1 MKKILFT
8 ILLLI
13 FCLKNI
19 YSQSPDSLSVAST
32 NFTSAIVQWQ
42 SGTCGSLDFIIE
54 YKDSIQNNWISDS
67 VASSSFN
74 GFYSIVGL
82 SPQTSYNWR
91 VKCDSIW
98 EVGPNFYTSQCAMQ
112 DSIVITDASC
122 PNSND
127 GAIDLTVFGGTFPYS
142 YFWSNNFTSEDL
154 DPIGAGFYFVTITDI
169 YGCTVSDTM
178 IVGSGD
184 TTYISQYM
192 SAFNPNPVNG
202 YNVSSYDTLQI
213 TNLGCDVNIRPEFII
228 SHDSLPIIQGDFV
241 AQWQHPIL
249 NFWVNLPYDIDNNGN
264 AFGHWHSTSNQS
276 NDTTGLTI
284 NYGSSQ
290 AILLRVRFLNNSS
303 NTANYGTYTCS
314 WVTNEV
320 DNLGNIIRPLSN
332 IDTASVMFINCNT
345 YSIDSIASV
354 DVSCNG
360 GSDGSASLI
369 NIFGSNGNDSYLW
382 SNGDTTSSTNNLNAG
397 DYTLIVTDNN
407 SQCLDSASITISD
420 NYHQILFDITNPS
433 CNGDSDG
440 SVTATANEIGNF
452 SYLWSTGEITS
463 TISNLSTGDY
473 ILISTNLGCNESIT
487 DTISIINPDILIH
500 SPYYYDNITCDSN
513 ICYGT
518 IALNLSGG
526 TQPYSYSWNTG
537 DTLAGANNICA
548 GTYII
553 TSSDAN
559 LCNTFIDTIIILDSL
574 TTLSGV
580 TTLNSN
586 DISCFGFNDGS
597 ASANIQGS
605 SGGTQS
611 LLSYCASA
619 PYSSNNINIQNV
631 TLYGDIDT
639 ISNYTPGPDTYE
651 DYTSIMY
658 ASLTPNQTYNLEI
671 VLNNIS
677 NIPNY
682 QSGAKAYIDWNTDGD
697 FDDAGEEIGIINSD
711 TLPTFNTLSFTVP
724 NTYTNYVTRL
734 RIVSQLNEDSS
745 IGPCDY
751 GPSNFSTFYGATED
765 YSLVINATPPAT
777 YSWSNGATTSTIN
790 NLSTGTYSC
799 VTIDAYGCSSSDS
812 VVINEP
818 SAITYTVSV
827 GTILCN
833 GDQTSATITVNGG
846 TPPYI
851 TNWGAS
857 NPTRLSAGSHYFTI
871 TDSTGCSINDTII
884 LSEPNILTVTTSI
897 ISLPTCFGASDGI
910 ISALASG
917 GTSPFTY
924 LWTNNLNNDST
935 YSNTLSNATGARY
948 TCHVTD
954 SNGCLIT
961 SSLLNVSQP
970 NPITA
975 QIINTNVS
983 CNGLSD
989 GATTLNISG
998 GDQNYTINA
1007 FGNQLPLLGLT
1018 SFSSPAGIPAGTYP
1032 FYISDGNGCTMYD
1045 TIYITQPDT
1054 FNITTNISNISCFGL
1069 NDGAVTLNILG
1080 GTSPYFEDWGISDSS
1095 ALTVGYHYFSVT
1107 DINNC
1112 SSSDSVQISEPTELI
1127 YSYSASNVSCFGFN
1141 DGTVSISISGG
1152 IPSYIQDW
1160 GNSDPLNLSS
1170 GIYNFSITDSNGCS
1184 ISDSI
1189 IISQPDELI
1198 ISSTINNVLC
1208 TGANNGSVSLF
1219 ISGGTPSY
1227 FQDWGIYDPS
1237 LLIAGNYFYTV
1248 IDSNGC
1254 FFSDTILISEPDS
1267 QLVAFISSNDLTT
1280 CFSADG
1286 SIELTVSGGILPYT
1300 FLWNNNDTT
1309 EDISNLTA
1317 GNYSVS
1323 ITDSNGCLT
1332 TNNVFI
1338 DQPSN
1343 GLSLNLI
1350 TSDYNG
1356 YAISCYSGN
1365 NGTINANVSGGYGLF
1380 SYLWSNNDSL
1390 NSIINLTAGSY
1401 SVSVTDS
1408 SGCSVSDSITLSEP
1422 DELTSSFT
1430 TIDVACYGEATGATT
1445 LNISGGD
1452 QNYTINAFGQA
1463 QPLMGLTSFSTPSN
1477 IPAGIYPFFIT
1488 DGNACTIYDT
1498 ITINQPDSLYRIV
1511 TISNFNSYNIS
1522 CNGAS
1527 DGSFQL
1533 ELSGGTSPYQTY
1545 INNILVSSPIADLDS
1560 LFQNTYSDTTIDANG
1575 CLLTGRVTLNQPQE
1589 FILTTQVINNV
1600 SCNSS
1605 CDGEIFISTSGG
1617 VSPYTDFI
1625 WANMSLNV
1633 CTFYSDSTLNTNLLK
1648 NLCAGE
1654 YTIIAVDGNG
1664 CQSMVWD
1671 STSEITEPNNISIS
1685 IDSITQIDTF
1695 GINSGS
1701 IYIALDTLG
1710 VNTNYLWTGPNN
1722 FTSTDQ
1728 DIDSLY
1734 AGIYLL
1740 NIIDSLGCSL
1750 DTFIVEQPISLA
1762 SYLDNIVHNIC
1773 WNRNSGAINITP
1785 DGGDSVYTYLWTGP
1799 FGFTSNDQDI
1809 DSLVAGIYTLQ
1820 LSDTTTTI
1828 IYSYEVLEPTELIVF
1843 STGATSGCFN
1853 GSATATAYSFGGT
1866 SPYQTLWS
1874 NGSSS
1879 ISTVLPVGMHAVT
1892 VTDDNG
1898 CSSSDSVEI
1907 QQADSISIFAIPTMV
1922 SCNGLQNGT
1931 INLNVINGGIA
1942 PYQYSDDNGSTYQ
1955 TASTFYNLAP
1965 GTYSFSVLDVNGC
1978 TNNIDATITEPFLLS
1993 IDINQT
1999 YISCYGDCDAS
2010 ATAMV
2015 SNGTQPYFYLWN
2027 DTNSQITQ
2035 TATALCSGSYNVT
2048 VTDLNGCIA
2057 TELITINNPLPLI
2070 INIFQYDDMLEAT
2083 SGFDAYQWLDNQL
2096 NPINGETS
2104 NQFYPQSPG
2113 EYSVEVSDSN
2123 GCSIISYSISFI
2135 ASNIINSELELTIY
2149 PNPTSDYIYIDGA
2162 TLISEIEIYN
2172 SLGDNVISRTNNL
2185 SAERIK
2191 IDLLNK
2197 PKGIY
2202 FIRIE
2207 YSNQLINHKIVLQ

>member
-8 ILLLI
+8 IFLLI

-19 YSQSPDSLSVAST
+19 FSQSPDSLSVVST
-32 NFTSAIVQWQ
+32 DFNSALVQWQ

-54 YKDSIQNNWISDS
+54 YKDSTQNNWISDS
-67 VASSSFN
+67 VASSFN
-74 GFYSIVGL
+74 GFYSINGL
-82 SPQTSYNWR
+82 SVQTTYNWR

-98 EVGPNFYTSQCAMQ
+98 EVGPNFSTSQCAIQ

-122 PNSND
+122 PNSPD
-127 GAIDLTVFGGTFPYS
+127 GAVDLTVFGGTAPYS
-142 YFWSNNFTSEDL
+142 YYWNNNFTSEDL
-154 DPIGAGFYFVTITDI
+154 VPIGAGYYIVTITDI
-169 YGCTVSDTM
+169 YGCTVSDTA
-178 IVGSGD
+178 IVASGD
-184 TTYISQYM
+184 STYISQYM

-202 YNVSSYDTLQI
+202 YNISSFDTLQI

-228 SHDSLPIIQGDFV
+228 SHDSLPIIQGDFIT
-241 AQWQHPIL
+241 QWLHPIL
-249 NFWVNLPYDIDNNGN
+249 NFWVTLPYDIDNNGN

-290 AILLRVRFLNNSS
+290 AIILRVRFLNNSN

-332 IDTASVMFINCNT
+332 IDTASVMFVNCNT
-345 YSIDSIASV
+345 YSIDSISAV

-369 NIFGSNGNDSYLW
+369 NMFGSNGTDSYLW
-382 SNGDTTSSTNNLNAG
+382 SNGDTNSSANNLSAG
-397 DYTLIVTDNN
+397 DYTLTVTDYNT
-407 SQCLDSASITISD
+407 QCLDTATITISD
-420 NYHQILFDITNPS
+420 IYHQILFDITNAS
-433 CNGDSDG
+433 CNGNSDG
-440 SVTATANEIGNF
+440 SITATPNETGNF
-452 SYLWSTGEITS
+452 SYLWSTGETTS
-463 TISNLSTGDY
+463 TISNLSPGDY
-473 ILISTNLGCNESIT
+473 ILTSTNLSCNESIT
-487 DTISIINPDILIH
+487 DTISIINPDILTH
-500 SPYYYDNITCDSN
+500 SPYYSDNISCDSN
-513 ICYGT
+513 SCYGI
-518 IALNLSGG
+518 IALNLLGG

-537 DTLAGANNICA
+537 DTASGANNLCA

-553 TSSDAN
+553 NSTDAN
-559 LCNTFIDTIIILDSL
+559 LCTTFIDTFIIIDSL

-586 DISCFGFNDGS
+586 DISCFGFNDGN
-597 ASANIQGS
+597 ASANTQGN

-631 TLYGDIDT
+631 TLLGDLDS

-651 DYTSIMY
+651 DYTSMY
-658 ASLTPNQTYNLEI
+658 ASLSPNQTYNLDI

-682 QSGAKAYIDWNTDGD
+682 QSGAKAYIDWNVDGD

-711 TLPTFNTLSFTVP
+711 TLPSLNTLSFTVP

-734 RIVSQLNEDSS
+734 RIVSQLNEDSL
-745 IGPCDY
+745 IGPCDF

-765 YSLVINATPPAT
+765 YSLVINATPPTT
-777 YSWSNGATTSTIN
+777 YLWSNGATTSTIN
-790 NLSTGTYSC
+790 NLSIGTYSC
-799 VTIDAYGCSSSDS
+799 VTTDASGCLSSDS
-812 VVINEP
+812 IVINEP
-818 SAITYTVSV
+818 SAITYSVSV

-833 GDQTSATITVNGG
+833 GDQTSATVTINGG
-846 TPPYI
+846 TPPYT

-871 TDSTGCSINDTII
+871 TDSTGCSVNDTVI
-884 LSEPNILTVTTSI
+884 LSEPGIITVTTSI
-897 ISLPTCFGASDGI
+897 INIPTCYGGSDGV
-910 ISALASG
+910 ISALAGG

-924 LWTNNLNNDST
+924 LWTNNLNNDSI
-935 YSNTLSNATGARY
+935 YSDTLFNAIGARY

-954 SNGCLIT
+954 SNGCIT
-961 SSLLNVSQP
+961 SSSLLNVNQP

-975 QIINTNVS
+975 QITNTNVS

-998 GDQNYTINA
+998 GDQNYTISA
-1007 FGNQLPLLGLT
+1007 FGQTLQLMGLT
-1018 SFSSPAGIPAGTYP
+1018 SFSSPIGIPAGSYP
-1032 FYISDGNGCTMYD
+1032 FSISDGNGCAIYD

-1080 GTSPYFEDWGISDSS
+1080 GTSPYFEDWGVSDSS
-1095 ALTVGYHYFSVT
+1095 ALTAGYHYFSVI

-1112 SSSDSVQISEPTELI
+1112 SSSDSVLISEPTELI
-1127 YSYSASNVSCFGFN
+1127 YSYTSSNVSCYGFN
-1141 DGTVSISISGG
+1141 DAVVTLSISGG
-1152 IPSYIQDW
+1152 TPSYIEDW
-1160 GNSDPLNLSS
+1160 ANADPQNLSS
-1170 GIYNFSITDSNGCS
+1170 GVYTYSITDSNGCS
-1184 ISDSI
+1184 IADSI
-1189 IISQPDELI
+1189 TISQPDELI

-1208 TGANNGSVSLF
+1208 SGANNGSVSLS

-1227 FQDWGIYDPS
+1227 FEDWGNYDPS
-1237 LLIAGNYFYTV
+1237 LLTAGNYFYTV

-1254 FFSDTILISEPDS
+1254 LFSDTILISEPDS
-1267 QLVAFISSNDLTT
+1267 QVVSSILSNDLTT
-1280 CFSADG
+1280 CFSSDG
-1286 SIELTVSGGILPYT
+1286 SIDLTVSGGILPYT
-1300 FLWNNNDTT
+1300 FLWNTNDTT

-1323 ITDSNGCLT
+1323 ITDSNGCLS
-1332 TNNVFI
+1332 TNNVLI

-1343 GLSLNLI
+1343 GLLLNLT

-1356 YAISCYSGN
+1356 YAISCYNGN
-1365 NGTINANVSGGYGLF
+1365 NGSINANATGGYGVF
-1380 SYLWSNNDSL
+1380 SYQWSNNDSL
-1390 NSIINLTAGSY
+1390 NNLTNLSANSY
-1401 SVSVTDS
+1401 SVTVLDS
-1408 SGCSVSDSITLSEP
+1408 SGCSLTDSITLSSP

-1430 TIDVACYGEATGATT
+1430 TTDVACYGDTSGAATVIFTG
-1445 LNISGGD
+1445 
-1452 QNYTINAFGQA
+1452 
-1463 QPLMGLTSFSTPSN
+1463 GLTDYLLSWGQFTFPLLNGNNIFITPVGV
-1477 IPAGIYPFFIT
+1477 PAGLYPYAVT
-1488 DGNACTIYDT
+1488 DLNGCSSYDT
-1498 ITINQPDSLYRIV
+1498 ITITQPDSLIRSV
-1511 TISNFNSYNIS
+1511 TVSDFNGYNIS

-1527 DGSFQL
+1527 DGSIQL

-1545 INNILVSSPIADLDS
+1545 INNILVSSPIANLNFLSQDIYRDS
-1560 LFQNTYSDTTIDANG
+1560 TIDSQG
-1575 CLLTGRVTLNQPQE
+1575 CLITGRVTLSQPPE
-1589 FILTTQVINNV
+1589 FILSTQVLNNV
-1600 SCNSS
+1600 SCNAS
-1605 CDGEIFISTSGG
+1605 CDGEIFISTAGG
-1617 VSPYTDFI
+1617 VGPYTNFV

-1633 CTFYSDSTLNTNLLK
+1633 CIFYSDSTLNTNTLN

-1654 YTIIAVDGNG
+1654 YTINAVDGNG

-1671 STSEITEPNNISIS
+1671 STSTITEPNNISIS
-1685 IDSITQIDTF
+1685 LDSINHIDTF

-1701 IYIALDTLG
+1701 IYITLDTIG

-1728 DIDSLY
+1728 DITNLF
-1734 AGIYLL
+1734 AGIYIL
-1740 NIIDSLGCSL
+1740 NTTDSLGCSL
-1750 DTFIVEQPISLA
+1750 DTFLVEQPLSLV

-1773 WNRNSGAINITP
+1773 WSRNSGAINITP

-1809 DSLVAGIYTLQ
+1809 DSLVAGIYTLE
-1820 LSDTTTTI
+1820 LSDTTNTI
-1828 IYSYEVLEPTELIVF
+1828 LYSYEVLEPTELVVY
-1843 STGATSGCFN
+1843 STGATAACFN
-1853 GSATATAYSFGGT
+1853 GDATATAYGFGGT

-1898 CSSSDSVEI
+1898 CSSTDSVEI
-1907 QQADSISIFAIPTMV
+1907 LQADSISIFAIPTMV

-1931 INLNVINGGIA
+1931 INLNVINGGVA

-1965 GTYSFSVLDVNGC
+1965 GTYTFTVLDANGC
-1978 TNNIDATITEPFLLS
+1978 SNNVDATITEPFLLS
-1993 IDINQT
+1993 IDINNT

-2015 SNGTQPYFYLWN
+2015 SNGTQPYFFLWN
-2027 DTNSQITQ
+2027 DPNSQITQ

-2048 VTDLNGCIA
+2048 VTDFNGCIS
-2057 TELITINNPLPLI
+2057 TEIITINDPLPLL
-2070 INIFQYDDMLEAT
+2070 INIWQYDDMLEAT
-2083 SGFDAYQWLDNQL
+2083 SGFDSYQWLDDQL

-2104 NQFYPQSPG
+2104 NQFYPPSPG
-2113 EYSVEVSDSN
+2113 EYSVEVTDTN
-2123 GCSIISYSISFI
+2123 GCSAISYSISFT
-2135 ASNIINSELELTIY
+2135 ASNIINSELELNIY
-2149 PNPTSDYIYIDGA
+2149 PNPTSDYIHIDGA

-2172 SLGDNVISRTNNL
+2172 SLGDNVISMTNNL